1 MFSLLR
7 CGVVFIVLHS
17 MAFRPLVGISLHRIV
32 LPCIVDIL
40 VHSSNLCSFPVKFIV
55 VFVHYLVL
63 PSLPCITLHRIAL
76 PCITLHRI
84 ALPCTTLCR
93 TVSHCIVN
101 MKALTVLQNNL
112 FKKNHRFICLKYF

>member
-7 CGVVFIVLHS
+7 CGAVFIVLHS

-76 PCITLHRI
+76 PCITL
-84 ALPCTTLCR
+84 CR